1 MSLWPPMWFDLL
13 HEGNFEAMGI
23 EGNMGVEKGKNW
35 EEEEMEEEKV
45 EGERAAISS
54 QLVSRSL
61 ALRTCNLLFNSDVKC
76 HRAKISSYVIIAI
89 VRRRCHLTWGWQRGS
104 LAVDYKRNVA
114 QVHLESK
121 IQEKEALS
129 VSHISETFAL
139 RLHENGEL

>member
-35 EEEEMEEEKV
+35 EEEEMDGEKV

-89 VRRRCHLTWGWQRGS
+89 VRRRCHLEDDDVRAPLRGAGS
-104 LAVDYKRNVA
+104 ADR
-114 QVHLESK
+114 
-121 IQEKEALS
+121 
-129 VSHISETFAL
+129 
-139 RLHENGEL
+139 

>member
-35 EEEEMEEEKV
+35 EEEEMEGEKV

-61 ALRTCNLLFNSDVKC
+61 ALSACNLLFNPDVKSSSRQDLVVVC
-76 HRAKISSYVIIAI
+76 HCKRQLATRGHLDDE
-89 VRRRCHLTWGWQRGS
+89 VRVPLWGHT
-104 LAVDYKRNVA
+104 L
-114 QVHLESK
+114 
-121 IQEKEALS
+121 
-129 VSHISETFAL
+129 
-139 RLHENGEL
+139 

>member
-35 EEEEMEEEKV
+35 EEEEEMEEEKV

-89 VRRRCHLTWGWQRGS
+89 VRRRCHLEDDVRSPLRGVGS
-104 LAVDYKRNVA
+104 ADR
-114 QVHLESK
+114 
-121 IQEKEALS
+121 
-129 VSHISETFAL
+129 
-139 RLHENGEL
+139 

>member
-35 EEEEMEEEKV
+35 EEEEKV

-89 VRRRCHLTWGWQRGS
+89 VRRRCHLEDDDVRAPLRGAGS
-104 LAVDYKRNVA
+104 ADR
-114 QVHLESK
+114 
-121 IQEKEALS
+121 
-129 VSHISETFAL
+129 
-139 RLHENGEL
+139 

>member
-1 MSLWPPMWFDLL
+1 MSLWLPMWFDLL

-35 EEEEMEEEKV
+35 EEEEEEEEMEEEKV

-89 VRRRCHLTWGWQRGS
+89 VRRRCHLEDDDVRALLRGAGS
-104 LAVDYKRNVA
+104 ADR
-114 QVHLESK
+114 
-121 IQEKEALS
+121 
-129 VSHISETFAL
+129 
-139 RLHENGEL
+139 

>member
-35 EEEEMEEEKV
+35 EEEIEEEKV

-76 HRAKISSYVIIAI
+76 HRAKISSYVITAI
-89 VRRRCHLTWGWQRGS
+89 VRRRCHLEADDVRALLRG
-104 LAVDYKRNVA
+104 V
-114 QVHLESK
+114 
-121 IQEKEALS
+121 
-129 VSHISETFAL
+129 VSAD
-139 RLHENGEL
+139 R